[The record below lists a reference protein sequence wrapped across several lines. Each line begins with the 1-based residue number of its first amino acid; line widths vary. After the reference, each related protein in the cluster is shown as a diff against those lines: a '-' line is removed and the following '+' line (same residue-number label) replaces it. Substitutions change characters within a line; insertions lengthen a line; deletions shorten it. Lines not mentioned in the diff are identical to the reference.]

1 MPTNLDSKITLAIE
15 VSGKLHKGVLNF
27 DIQAIN
33 TPQINFIYDNPI
45 LHILERIL
53 ISIQF
58 TIEHIYL
65 IDVYEWGTQTDV

>member
-1 MPTNLDSKITLAIE
+1 MPTNLESKITLAIE
-15 VSGKLHKGVLNF
+15 VSEKLHKGVLNF

-33 TPQINFIYDNPI
+33 TPQITFIYDNPS
-45 LHILERIL
+45 LHIPERIL

-65 IDVYEWGTQTDV
+65 IDVYE